1 VYERKRA
8 VLDDKLSIFREAI
21 LKKLAIFI
29 IVAALAAGFIF
40 IPQKLASG
48 NAAVPGP
55 GPGPGGPGGGGGP
68 GGRQTQERNTVFAV
82 RTAIAERRTL
92 QAYIEVNGNIVSEKQ
107 VAVVPD
113 AAGKLVSMKA
123 GLGSAVQKGALVA
136 EVDPSRPGTA
146 YALSPVY
153 APISGAV
160 VSNPLTIGSTVS
172 TATTL
177 LTLAAA
183 GSTEIE
189 AAIPEREVGQLR
201 TGLRAE
207 VFLEAFPGEVFAAEV
222 IRLSPVL
229 DPDSRTKQIILR
241 FLRADSRINPGMFAR
256 IKLNTRT
263 YQQVVSVPE
272 DAIVEN
278 RGTTVVYTVVSVVS
292 SGAAET
298 VPEETTRVTMR
309 EIETGVSV
317 DGEVEIKRGLDSG
330 EAVVIQGQQFLT
342 DGAAVRVIG
351 NR

>member
-1 VYERKRA
+1 M
-8 VLDDKLSIFREAI
+8 
-21 LKKLAIFI
+21 KKLVTLI
-29 IVAALAAGFIF
+29 IVAALGAGFIF

-48 NAAVPGP
+48 SASVPGP
-55 GPGPGGPGGGGGP
+55 EWPGSGGGP
-68 GGRQTQERNTVFAV
+68 GGRQTQYRNTVFAV
-82 RTAIAERRTL
+82 RTATAERRTL

-113 AAGKLVSMKA
+113 AAGKLVSMKVR
-123 GLGSAVQKGALVA
+123 LGSLVRKGALVA
-136 EVDPSRPGTA
+136 EVDPSRPGID
-146 YALSPVY
+146 YSLSPVY
-153 APISGAV
+153 APISGTV
-160 VSNPLTIGSTVS
+160 VSNPLAIGSTVS

-201 TGLRAE
+201 AGLRAE

-229 DPDSRTKQIILR
+229 DPVSRTKRIVMR
-241 FLRADSRINPGMFAR
+241 FIREDPRINPGMFAR
-256 IKLNTRT
+256 IKLNTRA
-263 YQQVVSVPE
+263 YPQVVSVPE

-278 RGTTVVYTVVSVVS
+278 RGTTAVYVVSA
-292 SGAAET
+292 GAAET
-298 VPEETTRVTMR
+298 TVSMR
-309 EIETGVSV
+309 EIEAGVSV
-317 DGEVEIKRGLDSG
+317 DGEVEIKSGLDSG

>member
-1 VYERKRA
+1 LEA
-8 VLDDKLSIFREAI
+8 VLKKFLI
-21 LKKLAIFI
+21 LI

-40 IPQKLASG
+40 IPQKLARG
-48 NAAVPGP
+48 NAAI
-55 GPGPGGPGGGGGP
+55 PGPGGPGMGRP
-68 GGRQTQERNTVFAV
+68 GGQGTQDRNTVFAV
-82 RTAIAERRTL
+82 RTAYAERRTL

-113 AAGKLVSMKA
+113 AAGKLVSMKVS
-123 GLGSAVQKGALVA
+123 LGSLVQKGALVA
-136 EVDPSRPGTA
+136 EVDPSRPGAA
-146 YALSPVY
+146 YSLSPVY
-153 APISGAV
+153 APISGTV

-172 TATTL
+172 TGTTL

-201 TGLRAE
+201 TGLRAD
-207 VFLEAFPGEVFAAEV
+207 VFLEAFPGEVFAAEL
-222 IRLSPVL
+222 IRLSPVV
-229 DPDSRTKQIILR
+229 DPVSRTKQIILTFIR
-241 FLRADSRINPGMFAR
+241 EDSRINPGMFAR

-263 YQQVVSVPE
+263 YQNVVSIPE

-278 RGTTVVYTVVSVVS
+278 RGTTVVYVALFGNT
-292 SGAAET
+292 
-298 VPEETTRVTMR
+298 PEGTTRVSMR

-317 DGEVEIKRGLDSG
+317 DGEVEVKSGLYSG
-330 EAVVIQGQQFLT
+330 EEVVIQGQQFLG